1 MLQKISIKSR
11 FLAKRNGWW
20 WALTALIAIECLL
33 NNKGVHQQATIELQA
48 RMSAEIDSLRS
59 NPTGLLLL
67 KQAEQ
72 RGEYLVENN
81 RSMNRLNH
89 LAAAARRADAKAY
102 NESVARN
109 DSAYNAAVNLYTTW
123 LANENRKIE
132 GKYERLFSAGDGRL
146 PITGRTGFAMMI
158 PILAFAGVWL
168 FSRCYDL
175 RASNNGNVKLAF
187 FEGLGGFTAISAQV
201 SSAVMVYYCI
211 LAWFDSALYA
221 GFGAVAWSA
230 GVLTVSACTTLIDRA
245 ALTSAMDAEIEAV
258 PVAPPSQRRAAEKA
272 SDAPMKTFWRAKGP
286 LDIDLAP
293 YQKIEDLPLD
303 LEFCA
308 KIYAAFEHQQGS
320 IPAWLSYSTIG
331 TYMTSNYKKFAQSS
345 FSMMVKR
352 WRAKKAA

>member
-1 MLQKISIKSR
+1 MLQKFSIKTR

-20 WALTALIAIECLL
+20 WALALLIIIECLL

-48 RMSAEIDSLRS
+48 RMSAEIDSLRHS
-59 NPTGLLLL
+59 PAALLLL

-72 RGEYLVENN
+72 RGEYLSGNN
-81 RSMNRLNH
+81 LSMNRLNN
-89 LAAAARRADAKAY
+89 LAATERRADAKAY
-102 NESVARN
+102 NASVARN
-109 DSAYNAAVNLYTTW
+109 DSSYNAAVSLYTGW
-123 LANENRKIE
+123 LENETTKIE
-132 GKYERLFSAGDGRL
+132 SKFEKLFSAGDGSL

-158 PILAFAGVWL
+158 PLLAFAGVWL

-175 RASNNGNVKLAF
+175 RASSNGNVKLAF
-187 FEGLGGFTAISAQV
+187 FESLGGFTALSAQV

-211 LAWFDSALYA
+211 MAWFDSPLYA
-221 GFGAVAWSA
+221 IFGAVAWSA

-258 PVAPPSQRRAAEKA
+258 PVAPPSQRRTAEKA

>member
-20 WALTALIAIECLL
+20 WALFAMIVVEMLM
-33 NNKGVHQQATIELQA
+33 NNKGVHQQATMLMQA
-48 RMSAEIDSLRS
+48 RMAVEIDSLRHS
-59 NPTGLLLL
+59 PTAILL
-67 KQAEQ
+67 KGQAES
-72 RGEYLVENN
+72 RGAYLSENN

-89 LAAAARRADAKAY
+89 LAADERRAEAKAY
-102 NESVARN
+102 AASVARN
-109 DSAYNAAVNLYTTW
+109 DSAYNAAVTLYTGW
-123 LANENRKIE
+123 LSEEIAKIE
-132 GKYERLFSAGDGRL
+132 RKYEKLFAAGDGRL

-221 GFGAVAWSA
+221 GFGAVAWST

-245 ALTSAMDAEIEAV
+245 ALTSAMDAEIDAV
-258 PVAPPSQRRAAEKA
+258 PVAPSSQRRAAEKA

-331 TYMTSNYKKFAQSS
+331 TYMTLNYKKFAQSS